1 MQAIGKQCSDE
12 KLYLGRE
19 LGGREISL
27 KDVYA
32 ETKVGKAYYMT
43 FLSSM

>member
-12 KLYLGRE
+12 KLYLGRK

-32 ETKVGKAYYMT
+32 EKKVEKACYMT
-43 FLSSM
+43 FSSSM